1 MSALDWPDFGYALWK
16 VDNELGLK
24 PEWVLPVLYLESR
37 FDPAAMNPSGC
48 VGLNQFCVGPGTYAR
63 YVNVPIEQYRQWP
76 ASSQLAGPIF
86 NYWRD
91 ALRSGRIDSAARLMV
106 AQLGHSLLTTTGDG
120 IVLAAPSAEYYANAG
135 VFDPPTPDYPKGK
148 GYFTL
153 GDIAGVLAYDLR
165 QPVVQDA
172 LSRAYNARQRPPAP
186 PRIGPVV
193 AAMGALAL
201 AAGAAYAAH
210 EGRRYVRRARA

>member
-1 MSALDWPDFGYALWK
+1 MSTLDWPDFGYALWK
-16 VDNELGLK
+16 VNNELGLK

-37 FDPAAMNPSGC
+37 FDPAATNPSGC
-48 VGLNQFCVGPGTYAR
+48 VGLNQFCSSTYAH
-63 YVNVPIEQYRQWP
+63 YVNVPVEQYRQWP

-106 AQLGHSLLTTTGDG
+106 AQLSHSLLTSTGDG
-120 IVLAAPSAEYYANAG
+120 VVLSAPSAEYYANAG
-135 VFDPPTPDYPKGK
+135 VFDPTGK

-153 GDIAGVLAYDLR
+153 QDIAGVLSYDLR
-165 QPVVQDA
+165 QPAVQDA
-172 LSRAYNARQRPPAP
+172 LSRAYDARLRSPAV

-210 EGRRYVRRARA
+210 EGRRYIRRRA